1 MALVQGLL
9 KSVMPAGVAKG
20 MEEESRAWMMRCPEG
35 HEISV
40 WDAGGIRYKAKGRPT
55 RLHKC
60 QECGKLRRMTLYYKP
75 SS

>member
-1 MALVQGLL
+1 MALVQRLL
-9 KSVMPAGVAKG
+9 KSVMPAEVARR

-40 WDAGGIRYKAKGRPT
+40 WDAGGIRYKAKGRPI

-60 QECGKLRRMTLYYKP
+60 KECGKLRRMTLYKH
-75 SS
+75 SN